1 MLLEPERAPRECVE
15 VRSRELEAAVGAEH
29 VAIEAIEKN
38 DDRVFRMPWFV
49 GSHHASLADT
59 ATSGVGA
66 RIGRHG
72 RHGSLSSYADIHG
85 MLMLRFTTRLAV
97 GLLAV
102 GLLAIT
108 ISACAIAK
116 PPIQETSQV
125 VATPVQGELTVA
137 AIKAPTVG
145 EVTPVKVSV
154 ANGTDIT
161 RSVIPSQIFAISSS
175 GQRVAPL
182 PPGEAA
188 RQAGNAGELK
198 AAITS
203 GAVSGVAGGALGAG
217 LGAAVGAVTGG
228 IGPGAII
235 GAATG
240 AGWGMFEGASRGQD
254 RSDSQA
260 NAQLNSLALPQEDV
274 AHNFTVSGYVFF
286 PKGDYQQLQ
295 VLMINRETGDT
306 EEVTRPWP

>member
-1 MLLEPERAPRECVE
+1 MGGAP
-15 VRSRELEAAVGAEH
+15 
-29 VAIEAIEKN
+29 IKQ
-38 DDRVFRMPWFV
+38 
-49 GSHHASLADT
+49 
-59 ATSGVGA
+59 
-66 RIGRHG
+66 
-72 RHGSLSSYADIHG
+72 
-85 MLMLRFTTRLAV
+85 TT
-97 GLLAV
+97 
-102 GLLAIT
+102 
-108 ISACAIAK
+108 
-116 PPIQETSQV
+116 QV

-137 AIKAPTVG
+137 VDQAPSVG
-145 EVTPVKVSV
+145 EVTPVNVSV

-161 RSVIPSQIFAISSS
+161 RSVIPNQIFAINDS

-188 RQAGNAGELK
+188 RQAGGADELK
-198 AAITS
+198 DALKS

-240 AGWGMFEGASRGQD
+240 AGWGIFSGAGRGQD
-254 RSDSQA
+254 RANQQA
-260 NAQLNSLALPQEDV
+260 GAQLGSLALPQQDV

-286 PKGDYQQLQ
+286 PKGDYQQIQ

-306 EEVTRPWP
+306 EVVTRPWP

>member
-1 MLLEPERAPRECVE
+1 MRRTPFTLRPRFAIIAVALSISGC
-15 VRSRELEAAVGAEH
+15 AVG
-29 VAIEAIEKN
+29 
-38 DDRVFRMPWFV
+38 
-49 GSHHASLADT
+49 
-59 ATSGVGA
+59 GA
-66 RIGRHG
+66 PIKQ
-72 RHGSLSSYADIHG
+72 
-85 MLMLRFTTRLAV
+85 TT
-97 GLLAV
+97 
-102 GLLAIT
+102 
-108 ISACAIAK
+108 
-116 PPIQETSQV
+116 QV

-137 AIKAPTVG
+137 VDKAPSVG
-145 EVTPVKVSV
+145 EVTPVNVSV

-161 RSVIPSQIFAISSS
+161 RSVIPNQIFAINDS

-188 RQAGNAGELK
+188 RQAGGADELK
-198 AAITS
+198 DALKS

-240 AGWGMFEGASRGQD
+240 AGWGIFSGAGRGQD
-254 RSDSQA
+254 RANQQA
-260 NAQLNSLALPQEDV
+260 GAQLGSLALPQQDV

-286 PKGDYQQLQ
+286 PKGDYQQIQ

-306 EEVTRPWP
+306 EVVTRPWP

>member
-1 MLLEPERAPRECVE
+1 
-15 VRSRELEAAVGAEH
+15 
-29 VAIEAIEKN
+29 
-38 DDRVFRMPWFV
+38 
-49 GSHHASLADT
+49 
-59 ATSGVGA
+59 
-66 RIGRHG
+66 
-72 RHGSLSSYADIHG
+72 
-85 MLMLRFTTRLAV
+85 MLRFTLRLAV
-97 GLLAV
+97 GLI
-102 GLLAIT
+102 AIT
-108 ISACAIAK
+108 VFACAIAK

-137 AIKAPTVG
+137 ANKTPSVG
-145 EVTPVKVSV
+145 EVTPVNVSV

-161 RSVIPSQIFAISSS
+161 RSVVPSQIFAINSS

-217 LGAAVGAVTGG
+217 LGAAVGAFTGG

-235 GAATG
+235 GAALG
-240 AGWGMFEGASRGQD
+240 AGEGIFRGAEKGQD
-254 RSDSQA
+254 RADQEA
-260 NAQLNSLALPQEDV
+260 HQLDSLALHQEDV

-286 PKGDYQQLQ
+286 PKGEYQQLQ

-306 EEVTRPWP
+306 EVVTRPWP